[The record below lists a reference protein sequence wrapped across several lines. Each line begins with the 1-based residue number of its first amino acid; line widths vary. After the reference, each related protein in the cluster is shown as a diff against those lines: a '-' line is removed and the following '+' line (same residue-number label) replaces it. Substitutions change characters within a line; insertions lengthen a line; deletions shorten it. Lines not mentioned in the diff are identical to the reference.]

1 MTEPARSTLPRFGDS
16 MSLDDQPPS
25 SFPYAAEPGRRDAT
39 DSARPANLTVPAAF
53 FERLQQAAN
62 GPSCS
67 LALLIIDING
77 FHSINQAHGF
87 LVGDRFLEMVGR
99 RLANRLRAEDL
110 VTRLGGD
117 EFAVLLADVF
127 DSASAMAAARDTLRA
142 LSDPFQLND
151 RPHAVSAHVGMSLS
165 PSHGRDVRTL
175 LYAGRVAL
183 RSAKDAGL
191 DVVVAQP
198 GVHEAWSSSSLL
210 PPAAAAQRGM
220 VSGREVRDGLLR
232 GEFKV
237 HYQPIHNFGTGRVDT
252 LEALV
257 RWRHPTRGLL
267 SPGSFLPAAERAGL
281 THVISVR
288 VLDCACDA
296 LRRWRS
302 RGHQQLR
309 VAVNLS
315 AQDFRRDD
323 FAGTVASTLERHA
336 LPPSSLE
343 LELTEHEQ
351 LDDDRAVSQAAELA
365 RHGVALTIDDFGV
378 KYSSLR
384 YLHRLPVHAL
394 KVDRSFVHD
403 IGRSAASN
411 SIISAVIGIA
421 GKMGLRLVAEG
432 VEEVRQM
439 NELRRLGCHIMQG
452 FLFSPPVPADAVGGY
467 LDRTAPA
474 I

>member
-1 MTEPARSTLPRFGDS
+1 MSAPAASDPLHRSGDATSPSDPSPLLPRDALPRRGG
-16 MSLDDQPPS
+16 
-25 SFPYAAEPGRRDAT
+25 AAQ
-39 DSARPANLTVPAAF
+39 SAGPTSIVGPAAF
-53 FERLQQAAN
+53 FERLQQSAS
-62 GPSCS
+62 GPASS
-67 LALLIIDING
+67 LALLIVDING
-77 FHSINQAHGF
+77 FHVINQAHGY
-87 LVGDRFLEMVGR
+87 LVGDRFLEMVGS
-99 RLANRLRAEDL
+99 RLANRLRGEDL
-110 VTRLGGD
+110 ATRLGGD

-127 DSASAMAAARDTLRA
+127 DSASAMAAARETLRA
-142 LSDPFQLND
+142 FNDPFQLND
-151 RPHAVSAHVGMSLS
+151 RPHAVAAHVGVSLS
-165 PSHGRDVRTL
+165 PAHGRDVRTL
-175 LYAGRVAL
+175 LYAARAAL
-183 RSAKDAGL
+183 RSAKEAGL

-198 GVHEAWSSSSLL
+198 GGHDAWTSSPPLL
-210 PPAAAAQRGM
+210 APAAGQRGM

-267 SPGSFLPAAERAGL
+267 SPGTFLPAAERAGL
-281 THVISVR
+281 AHVISVR
-288 VLDCACDA
+288 VLDCACDS
-296 LRRWRS
+296 LRRWRA
-302 RGHQQLR
+302 RGHRQLR

-351 LDDDRAVSQAAELA
+351 LDDERAVSQAAELA
-365 RHGVALTIDDFGV
+365 RHGIALTIDDFGV

-384 YLHRLPVHAL
+384 YLHRLPVRAL

-403 IGRSAASN
+403 VGRSAASN
-411 SIISAVIGIA
+411 SIVSAVIGIA

-432 VEEVRQM
+432 VEELRQM
-439 NELRRLGCHIMQG
+439 HELRRLGCHIMQG

-474 I
+474 M

>member
-1 MTEPARSTLPRFGDS
+1 MTEPLASTRPRFSDS
-16 MSLDDQPPS
+16 TSLNDQPTSRTTGTAP
-25 SFPYAAEPGRRDAT
+25 RRGETA
-39 DSARPANLTVPAAF
+39 DSTRPANIVSPAAF
-53 FERLQQAAN
+53 FERLQQAASS
-62 GPSCS
+62 PSCS

-87 LVGDRFLEMVGR
+87 LVGDRFLEMAGR
-99 RLANRLRAEDL
+99 RLAGRLRAEDL

-117 EFAVLLADVF
+117 EFAVLLSDVF
-127 DSASAMAAARDTLRA
+127 DAASAVEAARDTLRA
-142 LSDPFQLND
+142 LSEPFLINE
-151 RPHAVSAHVGMSLS
+151 RPHAASAHVGISLS
-165 PSHGRDVRTL
+165 PTHGRDVRSL
-175 LYAGRVAL
+175 LYAGRAAL
-183 RSAKDAGL
+183 RGAKDAGL
-191 DVVVAQP
+191 DVVVVQSGA
-198 GVHEAWSSSSLL
+198 HEAWASPALLSS
-210 PPAAAAQRGM
+210 AVAAQRGL
-220 VSGREVRDGLLR
+220 VTGREVRDGLLR

-237 HYQPIHNFGTGRVDT
+237 HYQPIHNFGTGGVDT

-267 SPGSFLPAAERAGL
+267 SPGAFLPAAERAGL
-281 THVISVR
+281 AHVISVR
-288 VLDCACDA
+288 VLDCACDS
-296 LRRWRS
+296 LRRWRA
-302 RGHQQLR
+302 RGHRQLR

-323 FAGTVASTLERHA
+323 FAGTVASTLERHG

-365 RHGVALTIDDFGV
+365 RQGIALTIDDFGI

-384 YLHRLPVHAL
+384 YLHRLPVRAL

-403 IGRSAASN
+403 VGRSTASN
-411 SIISAVIGIA
+411 SIVSAVIGIA

-452 FLFSPPVPADAVGGY
+452 FLFSPPVPADAIGGY
-467 LDRTAPA
+467 LERTAPA
-474 I
+474 M

>member
-1 MTEPARSTLPRFGDS
+1 MSDPAAFDPFRFGASTSPDDPSPASAYSAGLFPGPAGEPARQVRVVS
-16 MSLDDQPPS
+16 
-25 SFPYAAEPGRRDAT
+25 
-39 DSARPANLTVPAAF
+39 PADF
-53 FERLQQAAN
+53 FERLQQSASSPA
-62 GPSCS
+62 SS
-67 LALLIIDING
+67 LALLVVDING

-87 LVGDRFLEMVGR
+87 AVGDRFLEMVGR
-99 RLANRLRAEDL
+99 RLANRLRPEDL
-110 VTRLGGD
+110 VTRLGAD

-127 DSASAMAAARDTLRA
+127 DTASAVAAARDTLRA
-142 LSDPFQLND
+142 LGDPFQLND
-151 RPHAVSAHVGMSLS
+151 RPHDVSAHVGMALC
-165 PSHGRDVRTL
+165 PTHGRDVRTL
-175 LYAGRVAL
+175 LYAARAAL

-191 DVVVAQP
+191 DVVAAQP
-198 GVHEAWSSSSLL
+198 GAHEGWSSTPLLSS
-210 PPAAAAQRGM
+210 AVTGQRGM

-237 HYQPIHNFGTGRVDT
+237 HYQPIHNFGTGQVDT

-257 RWRHPTRGLL
+257 RWRHPSRGLL
-267 SPGSFLPAAERAGL
+267 APGSFLPAAERAGL
-281 THVISVR
+281 AHVISVR
-288 VLDCACDA
+288 VLDCACDS
-296 LRRWRS
+296 LRRWRA

-351 LDDDRAVSQAAELA
+351 LDDEHAVSQAAELA
-365 RHGVALTIDDFGV
+365 RQGIALTIDDFGV

-384 YLHRLPVHAL
+384 YLHRLPVRAL

-403 IGRSAASN
+403 VGRSAASN
-411 SIISAVIGIA
+411 SIVSAVIGIA

-439 NELRRLGCHIMQG
+439 HELRRLGCHIMQG
-452 FLFSPPVPADAVGGY
+452 FLFSPAVPADAVGGY

-474 I
+474 F

>member
-1 MTEPARSTLPRFGDS
+1 MRPGEV
-16 MSLDDQPPS
+16 
-25 SFPYAAEPGRRDAT
+25 AA
-39 DSARPANLTVPAAF
+39 PANVVAPAVF
-53 FERLQQAAN
+53 FERLQQALG
-62 GPSCS
+62 GPASS
-67 LALLIIDING
+67 LALLVVDISD

-87 LVGDRFLEMVGR
+87 STGDRFLDMVAR
-99 RLANRLRAEDL
+99 RLAGQLRVDDL

-117 EFAVLLADVF
+117 EFALLLFDVF
-127 DSASAMAAARDTLRA
+127 DSAAAVAAARDGLRA
-142 LSDPFQLND
+142 LGEPFQLND
-151 RPHAVSAHVGMSLS
+151 RPHAVSACAGVSLS
-165 PSHGRDVRTL
+165 PVQGRDVRTL
-175 LYAGRVAL
+175 LAASRAAL
-183 RSAKDAGL
+183 RSAKEAGL
-191 DVVVAQP
+191 DVVVAQA
-198 GVHEAWSSSSLL
+198 GACEAWASSPLL
-210 PPAAAAQRGM
+210 SAASQRGM
-220 VSGREVRDGLLR
+220 VSGREVRDALLR

-267 SPGSFLPAAERAGL
+267 SPGVFLPAAERAGL
-281 THVISVR
+281 AHVISVR
-288 VLDCACDA
+288 VLDCACDS

-302 RGHQQLR
+302 RGHRQLR

-351 LDDDRAVSQAAELA
+351 LDDEAAVSQAAELA
-365 RHGVALTIDDFGV
+365 RQGVALTIDDFGV

-403 IGRSAASN
+403 VGRSAASN
-411 SIISAVIGIA
+411 SIVSAVVGIA

-439 NELRRLGCHIMQG
+439 MALRRLGCHIMQG

-474 I
+474 A

>member
-1 MTEPARSTLPRFGDS
+1 MSDPATFSSRPRFGDPAS
-16 MSLDDQPPS
+16 PDDLPPTLHS
-25 SFPYAAEPGRRDAT
+25 RFAIRRDQAGE
-39 DSARPANLTVPAAF
+39 AVRPTNVVGPAAF
-53 FERLQQAAN
+53 FERLQQSLSGPAA
-62 GPSCS
+62 S
-67 LALLIIDING
+67 LALLVIDISD

-87 LVGDRFLEMVGR
+87 PVGDRFLELVAR
-99 RLANRLRAEDL
+99 RLAAQLRADDL
-110 VTRLGGD
+110 LTRLGGD
-117 EFAVLLADVF
+117 EFAVLLLDVF
-127 DSASAMAAARDTLRA
+127 DSAAAVAAARDSLRA
-142 LSDPFQLND
+142 LADPFDLND
-151 RPHAVSAHVGMSLS
+151 RPHAVSACVGVSLS
-165 PSHGRDVRTL
+165 PGQSRDVRTL
-175 LYAGRVAL
+175 LAASRAAL
-183 RSAKDAGL
+183 RSAKEAGL

-198 GVHEAWSSSSLL
+198 GTGEAWGSSSSRLW
-210 PPAAAAQRGM
+210 PAAGQRGM

-267 SPGSFLPAAERAGL
+267 SPGVFLPAAERAGL
-281 THVISVR
+281 AHVISVR
-288 VLDCACDA
+288 VLDCACDS
-296 LRRWRS
+296 LRRWRTH
-302 RGHQQLR
+302 GHRQLR

-351 LDDDRAVSQAAELA
+351 LDDEAAVSQAAELA
-365 RHGVALTIDDFGV
+365 RQGVALTIDDFGV

-384 YLHRLPVHAL
+384 YLHRLPVQAL

-403 IGRSAASN
+403 VGRSAASN
-411 SIISAVIGIA
+411 SIVSAVIGIA
-421 GKMGLRLVAEG
+421 SKMGLRLVAEG

-439 NELRRLGCHIMQG
+439 TELRRLGCHIMQG

-467 LDRTAPA
+467 LDRTARA
-474 I
+474 A

>member
-1 MTEPARSTLPRFGDS
+1 MSDPAPIRNPHRFSDS
-16 MSLDDQPPS
+16 MSLGDQPASPAFGS
-25 SFPYAAEPGRRDAT
+25 TPGRGAVVEAAGRA
-39 DSARPANLTVPAAF
+39 SIVGPAAF
-53 FERLQQAAN
+53 FERLQQAMAT
-62 GPSCS
+62 PASS
-67 LALLIIDING
+67 LALLVIDIDG
-77 FHSINQAHGF
+77 FHAINQAHGF
-87 LVGDRFLEMVGR
+87 ATGDRFLEMVGR
-99 RLANRLRAEDL
+99 RLANRLRGDDL

-127 DSASAMAAARDTLRA
+127 DSASAVAAARDTLRA
-142 LSDPFQLND
+142 LDDPFQLND
-151 RPHAVSAHVGMSLS
+151 RPHQAAAHVGMSLC
-165 PSHGRDVRTL
+165 PAHGRDVRSL
-175 LYAGRVAL
+175 LYASRSAL
-183 RSAKDAGL
+183 RSAKEAGI

-198 GVHEAWSSSSLL
+198 GAHRDWASSWLL
-210 PPAAAAQRGM
+210 PAVADRHAV

-237 HYQPIHNFGTGRVDT
+237 HYQPIHNFGTGRVET

-267 SPGSFLPAAERAGL
+267 APANFLPAAERAGL
-281 THVISVR
+281 AHVISVR
-288 VLDCACDA
+288 VLDCACDS
-296 LRRWRS
+296 LRRWRA

-351 LDDDRAVSQAAELA
+351 LDDDSAVLQAAELA

-384 YLHRLPVHAL
+384 YLHRLPVRAL

-403 IGRSAASN
+403 VGRSAASN
-411 SIISAVIGIA
+411 SIVSAVIGIA

-452 FLFSPPVPADAVGGY
+452 FLFSPPVPADAIGGY
-467 LDRTAPA
+467 LDRTAPVM
-474 I
+474 

>member
-1 MTEPARSTLPRFGDS
+1 MNEPARSVSQPQVSDPA
-16 MSLDDQPPS
+16 SLNDPSPPLS
-25 SFPYAAEPGRRDAT
+25 SSTASPGEAAVA
-39 DSARPANLTVPAAF
+39 PAFCAGIVSPAGL
-53 FERLQQAAN
+53 FERLQQSAS
-62 GPSCS
+62 GPASS
-67 LALLIIDING
+67 MALLIIDIDG
-77 FHSINQAHGF
+77 FHLINQAHGF
-87 LVGDRFLEMVGR
+87 LVGDSFLDMVGW
-99 RLANRLRAEDL
+99 RLAERLRVGDFVA
-110 VTRLGGD
+110 RLGAD
-117 EFAVLLADVF
+117 EFAVLLSDVF
-127 DSASAMAAARDTLRA
+127 DSASAVAAARDALCA
-142 LSDPFQLND
+142 LSDPFELSG
-151 RPHAVSAHVGMSLS
+151 RPHAVSACVGVSLS
-165 PSHGRDVRTL
+165 PTHGRDVRTL
-175 LYAGRVAL
+175 LYAARAAL
-183 RSAKDAGL
+183 RTAKEAGL

-198 GVHEAWSSSSLL
+198 GARERSAASPMLS
-210 PPAAAAQRGM
+210 PAAGQRGL
-220 VSGREVRDGLLR
+220 VTGREVRDGLLR

-237 HYQPIHNFGTGRVDT
+237 HYQPIHNFGTGLVDT

-267 SPGSFLPAAERAGL
+267 SPGAFLPAAELAGL
-281 THVISVR
+281 AHVISVR
-288 VLDCACDA
+288 VLDCACDN
-296 LRRWRS
+296 LRRWRA

-351 LDDDRAVSQAAELA
+351 LDDERAVSQASELA
-365 RHGVALTIDDFGV
+365 RHGVTLTIDDFGV

-384 YLHRLPVHAL
+384 YLHRLPVRAL
-394 KVDRSFVHD
+394 KVDRSFVRD
-403 IGRSAASN
+403 VGRSAASN
-411 SIISAVIGIA
+411 SIVSAVIGIA

-467 LDRTAPA
+467 LERTAPA

>member
-1 MTEPARSTLPRFGDS
+1 MTGPVDSTHPRFGDPTS
-16 MSLDDQPPS
+16 PNDPPPPS
-25 SFPYAAEPGRRDAT
+25 VAHGAAWRSDGADP
-39 DSARPANLTVPAAF
+39 ARPANRVAPAVF
-53 FERLQQAAN
+53 LERLQQAAHS
-62 GPSCS
+62 PSCS
-67 LALLIIDING
+67 LALLIVDISS

-87 LVGDRFLEMVGR
+87 DVGDRLLDMVGR
-99 RLANRLRAEDL
+99 RLAGRLRAEDL

-127 DSASAMAAARDTLRA
+127 DSASAVAAARDALRA
-142 LSDPFQLND
+142 LADPFPLNE
-151 RPHAVSAHVGMSLS
+151 RPHAVSAHVGVSLS

-175 LYAGRVAL
+175 LYGARAGL
-183 RSAKDAGL
+183 RSAKEAGL

-198 GVHEAWSSSSLL
+198 GAHEAWASSPLL
-210 PPAAAAQRGM
+210 SHAPGAQRSL

-267 SPGSFLPAAERAGL
+267 SPGVFLPAAERAGL
-281 THVISVR
+281 AHVISVR
-288 VLDCACDA
+288 VLDCACDS
-296 LRRWRS
+296 LRRWRA
-302 RGHQQLR
+302 RGHRQLR

-365 RHGVALTIDDFGV
+365 RHGIALTIDDFGV

-384 YLHRLPVHAL
+384 YLHRLPVNAL

-403 IGRSAASN
+403 VGRSAASN

-474 I
+474 M

>member
-1 MTEPARSTLPRFGDS
+1 MSGPVGSTRPRFS
-16 MSLDDQPPS
+16 
-25 SFPYAAEPGRRDAT
+25 
-39 DSARPANLTVPAAF
+39 DSASLNDLQPASIPPGAASRRGEVADSPRPGSIATPAAF

-62 GPSCS
+62 SPSCS

-87 LVGDRFLEMVGR
+87 AVGDRFLEMVGR
-99 RLANRLRAEDL
+99 RLADRLRSDDL
-110 VTRLGGD
+110 VTRLGAD

-127 DSASAMAAARDTLRA
+127 DSASAVAAARDTLRA
-142 LSDPFQLND
+142 LFEPFQLND
-151 RPHAVSAHVGMSLS
+151 RPHAASAHVGMALS

-175 LYAGRVAL
+175 LYAGRSAL

-198 GVHEAWSSSSLL
+198 GGHETWAAPPLL
-210 PPAAAAQRGM
+210 SPAASQHGM
-220 VSGREVRDGLLR
+220 VTGREVRDGLVR

-267 SPGSFLPAAERAGL
+267 SPGVFLPAAERAGL
-281 THVISVR
+281 AHVISVR
-288 VLDCACDA
+288 VLDCACDS
-296 LRRWRS
+296 LRRWRA
-302 RGHQQLR
+302 RGHRQLR

-323 FAGTVASTLERHA
+323 FAGTVASTLERHK

-351 LDDDRAVSQAAELA
+351 LDDERAVSQAAELA
-365 RHGVALTIDDFGV
+365 RHGIALTIDDFGV

-384 YLHRLPVHAL
+384 YLHRLPVRAL

-403 IGRSAASN
+403 VGRSAASN
-411 SIISAVIGIA
+411 SIVSAVIGIA

-432 VEEVRQM
+432 VEEVLQM

-452 FLFSPPVPADAVGGY
+452 FLFSPAVPADAIGGY

-474 I
+474 F

>member
-1 MTEPARSTLPRFGDS
+1 MSEPATPLQRRFS
-16 MSLDDQPPS
+16 ASAALNLPS
-25 SFPYAAEPGRRDAT
+25 SLLHTRGAAPQGIDSGEPAWRGRIVA
-39 DSARPANLTVPAAF
+39 PAAF
-53 FERLQQAAN
+53 FERLQQAATS
-62 GPSCS
+62 PASP
-67 LALLIIDING
+67 LALLVVDIHG

-87 LVGDRFLEMVGR
+87 AVGDRFLDLVCR
-99 RLANRLRAEDL
+99 RLAERLRADDL

-117 EFAVLLADVF
+117 EFAVLLSDVF
-127 DSASAMAAARDTLRA
+127 DSASASAAARDIVGSLHG
-142 LSDPFQLND
+142 PFVLND
-151 RPHAVSAHVGMSLS
+151 QRHTVSAHAGIALC
-165 PSHGRDVRTL
+165 PALGRDVREL
-175 LYAGRVAL
+175 LNASRAAL
-183 RSAKDAGL
+183 CSAKETGI
-191 DVVVAQP
+191 DVVAAQP
-198 GVHEAWSSSSLL
+198 GVHDAWSPSARLSSALGG
-210 PPAAAAQRGM
+210 QRG
-220 VSGREVRDGLLR
+220 VPTGREVRDGLLR

-267 SPGSFLPAAERAGL
+267 PPASFLPVAERAGL
-281 THVISVR
+281 AHIISVR
-288 VLDCACDA
+288 VLDCACDS
-296 LRRWRS
+296 LRVWRA
-302 RGHQQLR
+302 RGHEQLR

-323 FAGTVASTLERHA
+323 FAGTVASTLERHR

-351 LDDDRAVSQAAELA
+351 LDDERALSHATELA
-365 RHGVALTIDDFGV
+365 RHGIALTIDDFGV

-384 YLHRLPVHAL
+384 YLHRLPVRAL

-403 IGRSAASN
+403 VGKSAASN
-411 SIISAVIGIA
+411 SIVSAVIGIA

-452 FLFSPPVPADAVGGY
+452 FLFSPAVPADAIGGY

-474 I
+474 M

>member
-1 MTEPARSTLPRFGDS
+1 MSDPVTSSQQTPFGDP
-16 MSLDDQPPS
+16 MSPSNHPPPLTDGTAAGS
-25 SFPYAAEPGRRDAT
+25 GESDEFADRASIVSPASF
-39 DSARPANLTVPAAF
+39 L
-53 FERLQQAAN
+53 ERLQQSAR
-62 GPSCS
+62 GPASF
-67 LALLIIDING
+67 LALLIIDINS
-77 FHSINQAHGF
+77 FHSINEAHGF
-87 LVGDRFLEMVGR
+87 IVGDRFLDMVGR
-99 RLANRLRAEDL
+99 RLAGRLRAEDL
-110 VTRLGGD
+110 LTRLGSD
-117 EFAVLLADVF
+117 EFAVLLTDVF
-127 DSASAMAAARDTLRA
+127 DSASAVGAARDLLRA
-142 LSDPFQLND
+142 LSEPFELNE
-151 RPHAVSAHVGMSLS
+151 RPLAASACAGVSLS
-165 PSHGRDVRTL
+165 PAHGRDVRTL
-175 LYAGRVAL
+175 LYAARAAL
-183 RSAKDAGL
+183 RGAKETGL
-191 DVVVAQP
+191 DAVVAMP
-198 GVHEAWSSSSLL
+198 GELAAWSAPALL
-210 PPAAAAQRGM
+210 SPAVGQRGM

-237 HYQPIHNFGTGRVDT
+237 HYQPIHNFATGRVDT

-267 SPGSFLPAAERAGL
+267 SPGAFLPVAERAGL
-281 THVISVR
+281 AHVISVR
-288 VLDCACDA
+288 VLDCACDS
-296 LRRWRS
+296 LRRWRA

-323 FAGTVASTLERHA
+323 FAGTVALTLERHA

-351 LDDDRAVSQAAELA
+351 LDDERAVSQATELV
-365 RHGVALTIDDFGV
+365 RQGVALTIDDFGV

-403 IGRSAASN
+403 VGRSAASN
-411 SIISAVIGIA
+411 SIVSAVIGIA

-452 FLFSPPVPADAVGGY
+452 FLFSPPVPADAIGGY

-474 I
+474 V

>member
-1 MTEPARSTLPRFGDS
+1 MSNPATVHQSRSVAAASRG
-16 MSLDDQPPS
+16 DQPTSLPNGN
-25 SFPYAAEPGRRDAT
+25 AAQRGETAQ
-39 DSARPANLTVPAAF
+39 SAPAAGIVAPAAF
-53 FERLQQAAN
+53 FERLQQLASSTA
-62 GPSCS
+62 SS
-67 LALLIIDING
+67 VALLIVDING
-77 FHSINQAHGF
+77 FHTINQAHGF

-99 RLANRLRAEDL
+99 RLANRLRDDDL

-117 EFAVLLADVF
+117 EFAVLLSDVF
-127 DSASAMAAARDTLRA
+127 DSASAVAAARDTLRA
-142 LSDPFQLND
+142 LADPFQLND
-151 RPHAVSAHVGMSLS
+151 RPHAASAHVGMSLS
-165 PSHGRDVRTL
+165 PANGRDVRTL
-175 LYAGRVAL
+175 LYAARAAL
-183 RSAKDAGL
+183 RGAKDAGL

-198 GVHEAWSSSSLL
+198 GALEAWAASGLL
-210 PPAAAAQRGM
+210 SPAASQRGM

-267 SPGSFLPAAERAGL
+267 SPGTFLPAAERAGL
-281 THVISVR
+281 AHVISVR
-288 VLDCACDA
+288 VLDCACDS
-296 LRRWRS
+296 LRRWRA

-343 LELTEHEQ
+343 LELTEHEL
-351 LDDDRAVSQAAELA
+351 LDDEHAVSQASELA
-365 RHGVALTIDDFGV
+365 RHGIALTIDDFGV

-384 YLHRLPVHAL
+384 YLHRLPVRAL

-403 IGRSAASN
+403 VGRSTASN
-411 SIISAVIGIA
+411 SIVSAVIGIA

-452 FLFSPPVPADAVGGY
+452 FLFSPAVPADAVGGY

-474 I
+474 M

>member
-1 MTEPARSTLPRFGDS
+1 MSGPAESTPSWFSDASSLNPQPTPLPHAAAPEPDGLADAARCAGI
-16 MSLDDQPPS
+16 
-25 SFPYAAEPGRRDAT
+25 AA
-39 DSARPANLTVPAAF
+39 PAAF

-62 GPSCS
+62 SPSCS
-67 LALLIIDING
+67 LALLIIDIDG

-87 LVGDRFLEMVGR
+87 AVGDRFLDMVGR
-99 RLANRLRAEDL
+99 RLANRLRGEDL

-117 EFAVLLADVF
+117 EFAVLLSDVF
-127 DSASAMAAARDTLRA
+127 DSASAVAAARDMLRA
-142 LSDPFQLND
+142 LADPFRLND
-151 RPHAVSAHVGMSLS
+151 RPHEVSAHAGISLS
-165 PSHGRDVRTL
+165 PTHGRDVRTL
-175 LYAGRVAL
+175 LYAARAAL
-183 RSAKDAGL
+183 RGAKEAGL
-191 DVVVAQP
+191 DAVVAQP
-198 GVHEAWSSSSLL
+198 GAHDTAVSSALL
-210 PPAAAAQRGM
+210 PSALAAQRGL
-220 VSGREVRDGLLR
+220 VTGREVRDGLLR

-267 SPGSFLPAAERAGL
+267 APGVFLPAAERAGL
-281 THVISVR
+281 AHVISVR
-288 VLDCACDA
+288 VLDCACDS
-296 LRRWRS
+296 LRRWRA

-351 LDDDRAVSQAAELA
+351 LDDERAVSQAAELA
-365 RHGVALTIDDFGV
+365 RNGIALTIDDFGV

-384 YLHRLPVHAL
+384 YLHRLPVQAL

-452 FLFSPPVPADAVGGY
+452 FLFSPPVPADAIGGY

-474 I
+474 T

>member
-1 MTEPARSTLPRFGDS
+1 MNNPAVLGDPLRFSDS
-16 MSLDDQPPS
+16 ASQNDPTPS
-25 SFPYAAEPGRRDAT
+25 STRGAPHQHGAAAD
-39 DSARPANLTVPAAF
+39 PACAAGIVSPAAF
-53 FERLQQAAN
+53 FERLQQSASSPAA
-62 GPSCS
+62 P

-77 FHSINQAHGF
+77 FHSINTAHGF
-87 LVGDRFLEMVGR
+87 EVGDRFLEMVGR

-117 EFAVLLADVF
+117 EFAVLLADIF
-127 DSASAMAAARDTLRA
+127 DSASAVVAARDMLRA
-142 LSDPFQLND
+142 LSDPFQLNG
-151 RPHAVSAHVGMSLS
+151 RPHPMSAHVGMSLS
-165 PSHGRDVRTL
+165 PMHGRDVRTL
-175 LYAGRVAL
+175 LYASRAAM
-183 RSAKDAGL
+183 RIAKEAGL
-191 DVVVAQP
+191 DVVVAQSGGHLEWQP
-198 GVHEAWSSSSLL
+198 S
-210 PPAAAAQRGM
+210 AALTEFSQRGL
-220 VSGREVRDGLLR
+220 VTGREVRDGLLR

-237 HYQPIHNFGTGRVDT
+237 HYQPIHNFGTGQVDT

-257 RWRHPTRGLL
+257 RWRHPTRGLM

-281 THVISVR
+281 AHVISVR
-288 VLDCACDA
+288 VLDCACDS
-296 LRRWRS
+296 LRRWRA

-351 LDDDRAVSQAAELA
+351 LDDERAVSQAAELA
-365 RHGVALTIDDFGV
+365 RHGIALTIDDFGV

-384 YLHRLPVHAL
+384 YLHQLPVRAL

-403 IGRSAASN
+403 VGRSAASN
-411 SIISAVIGIA
+411 SIVSAVIGIA

-439 NELRRLGCHIMQG
+439 KELRRLGCHIMQG
-452 FLFSPPVPADAVGGY
+452 YLFSPPVPADAVDGY
-467 LDRTAPA
+467 LARTAA
-474 I
+474 A

>member
-1 MTEPARSTLPRFGDS
+1 MTEPATSTHQRFSGS
-16 MSLDDQPPS
+16 TPLSNQSPPS
-25 SFPYAAEPGRRDAT
+25 LPYGAASQHGEAAE
-39 DSARPANLTVPAAF
+39 SARHASIVAPAAF
-53 FERLQQAAN
+53 FERLQQSTGSPA
-62 GPSCS
+62 SS

-87 LVGDRFLEMVGR
+87 VVGDRFLEMVGR
-99 RLANRLRAEDL
+99 RLSDRLRAEDV

-117 EFAVLLADVF
+117 EFAVLLSDVF
-127 DSASAMAAARDTLRA
+127 DSGSAVAAARDTLRA
-142 LSDPFQLND
+142 LSDPFQLNE

-165 PSHGRDVRTL
+165 PTHGRDVRTL
-175 LYAGRVAL
+175 LYASRAAL
-183 RSAKDAGL
+183 RRAKEAGL

-198 GVHEAWSSSSLL
+198 GAHEAWTSSALL
-210 PPAAAAQRGM
+210 SPAISQRGM
-220 VSGREVRDGLLR
+220 VTGREVRDGLLR

-267 SPGSFLPAAERAGL
+267 SPGAFLPAAERAGL
-281 THVISVR
+281 AHVISVR
-288 VLDCACDA
+288 VLDCACDS
-296 LRRWRS
+296 LRRWRA

-336 LPPSSLE
+336 LPASSLE

-351 LDDDRAVSQAAELA
+351 LDDERAVSQASELA
-365 RHGVALTIDDFGV
+365 RQGIALTIDDFGV

-384 YLHRLPVHAL
+384 YLHRLPVRAL

-403 IGRSAASN
+403 VARSAASN
-411 SIISAVIGIA
+411 SIVSAVIGIA

-452 FLFSPPVPADAVGGY
+452 FLFSPPVPADVVGGY
-467 LDRTAPA
+467 LDRTAVA
-474 I
+474 M